1 MSYLVQGFCFIS
13 VFSFIMKDSGERIK
27 SSLLLPSVATSY
39 ILKLVYDKTII
50 SLLNN
55 VIKVNYDSAWYY
67 IGLIL
72 FSVLLAYL
80 LGIFVL
86 SRPFKECLIKLGI
99 PRSVNSNFW
108 LDIYNEGTWLNVY
121 LKGQDFNVLG
131 QIKYIEENQ
140 RNPYICLCK
149 YSIYD
154 KETGNE
160 YPITIQDGEEHSI
173 ILELKDIEHI
183 KVVDSEKASR

>member
-13 VFSFIMKDSGERIK
+13 VFSFITKDSGERIK

-39 ILKLVYDKTII
+39 VLKLIYDKTII

-55 VIKVNYDSAWYY
+55 VIKINSNSAWYY

-86 SRPFKECLIKLGI
+86 SKLFNFMLDKLNI
-99 PRSVNSNFW
+99 PHSVNSNFW
-108 LDIYNEGTWLNVY
+108 LDIYKRETWLNIY
-121 LKGQDFNVLG
+121 LKEQDFNVLG

-140 RNPYICLCK
+140 RNPYICLCN
-149 YSIYD
+149 YSMYD

-160 YPITIQDGEEHSI
+160 YPIDIQEGEEHSI

-183 KVVDSEKASR
+183 KVVDSEKTSH

>member
-13 VFSFIMKDSGERIK
+13 VFSFITKDSGERIK

-39 ILKLVYDKTII
+39 VLKLIYDKTII

-55 VIKVNYDSAWYY
+55 DIKINSNSAWYY

-86 SRPFKECLIKLGI
+86 SKLFNFMLDKLNI
-99 PRSVNSNFW
+99 PHSVNSNFW
-108 LDIYNEGTWLNVY
+108 LDIYKRETWLNIY
-121 LKGQDFNVLG
+121 LKEQDFNVLG

-140 RNPYICLCK
+140 RNPYICLCN
-149 YSIYD
+149 YSMYD

-160 YPITIQDGEEHSI
+160 YPIDIQEGEEHSI

-183 KVVDSEKASR
+183 KVVDSEKTSR

>member
-13 VFSFIMKDSGERIK
+13 VFSFITKDSGERIK

-39 ILKLVYDKTII
+39 VLKLIYDKTII

-55 VIKVNYDSAWYY
+55 VIKINSNSAWYY

-86 SRPFKECLIKLGI
+86 SKLFNFMLDKLNI
-99 PRSVNSNFW
+99 PHSVNSNFW
-108 LDIYNEGTWLNVY
+108 LDIYKRETWLNIY
-121 LKGQDFNVLG
+121 LKEQDFNVLG

-140 RNPYICLCK
+140 RNPYICLCN
-149 YSIYD
+149 YSMYD

-160 YPITIQDGEEHSI
+160 YPIDIQEGEEHSI

-183 KVVDSEKASR
+183 KVVDSEKTSR

>member
-13 VFSFIMKDSGERIK
+13 VFFFITKDSGERIK

-39 ILKLVYDKTII
+39 ILKLIYDKTII
-50 SLLNN
+50 LLLDNF
-55 VIKVNYDSAWYY
+55 IKINFNSSWYY

-72 FSVLLAYL
+72 FSIVLAYL
-80 LGIFVL
+80 FGIFVL
-86 SRPFKECLIKLGI
+86 SKPFNLILEKLNV

-131 QIKYIEENQ
+131 QVKYIEENQ
-140 RNPYICLCK
+140 RNPYVCLCK
-149 YSIYD
+149 YSIYNKD
-154 KETGNE
+154 TGE
-160 YPITIQDGEEHSI
+160 EKPLVIQDGEEHSI
-173 ILELKDIEHI
+173 ILELKDIEYI
-183 KVVDSEKASR
+183 KVIDSKKTSR

>member
-13 VFSFIMKDSGERIK
+13 VFSFITKDSGERVK

-39 ILKLVYDKTII
+39 ILKLIYDKTII

-55 VIKVNYDSAWYY
+55 IIKTNSDSAWYY

-72 FSVLLAYL
+72 FSIILAYL

-86 SRPFKECLIKLGI
+86 SEPFNLILEKLNI

-108 LDIYNEGTWLNVY
+108 LDIYKKGTWLNVY
-121 LKGQDFNVLG
+121 LKGQDVNILG

-140 RNPYICLCK
+140 RNPYICLSE

-154 KETGNE
+154 KDTGDKRI
-160 YPITIQDGEEHSI
+160 ITVKENEEHSI
-173 ILELKDIEHI
+173 ILELKDIEYI
-183 KVVDSEKASR
+183 KVVDTKKTP

>member
-13 VFSFIMKDSGERIK
+13 VFSFITKDSGERIK

-55 VIKVNYDSAWYY
+55 VINIDFDSAWYY

-72 FSVLLAYL
+72 FSVLLAYV

-86 SRPFKECLIKLGI
+86 SKLFNKLILKLNI

-131 QIKYIEENQ
+131 QVKYIEENQ
-140 RNPYICLCK
+140 RNPYVCLCK
-149 YSIYD
+149 YSIYNKD
-154 KETGNE
+154 TGE
-160 YPITIQDGEEHSI
+160 EKPLVIQDGEEHSI
-173 ILELKDIEHI
+173 ILELKDIEYI
-183 KVVDSEKASR
+183 KVIDSKKTSR